1 MRSPSTSL
9 ALPPQ
14 DQIVEAAVR
23 WALDRVGDPTYQG
36 RCYAFLE
43 DAIEYGNDLE
53 LDGKGSTA
61 REAADA
67 YGWRNEEPAPRGA
80 YVFFDAIG
88 PLDGVVKN
96 WGHIGLSLG
105 DGRIVHA
112 WDVVRVDT
120 IAAVEQLAGL
130 PGWTRPVHLGWAPVE
145 RVLVNAR
152 PGAPAP
158 SR

>member
-1 MRSPSTSL
+1 MSSPSTSL
-9 ALPPQ
+9 ALPPH
-14 DQIVEAAVR
+14 DRIVEAAVR
-23 WALDRVGDPTYQG
+23 WALDRLGDPTYQG

-43 DAIEYGNDLE
+43 DAIEHGNDLE

-61 REAADA
+61 HEAAVA
-67 YGWRNEEPAPRGA
+67 YGWRNDGPAPRGA
-80 YVFFDAIG
+80 YVFYDAVG

-96 WGHIGLSLG
+96 WGHMGLSLG

-120 IAAVEQLAGL
+120 VAALEQLAGS
-130 PGWTRPVHLGWAPVE
+130 PGWTRSVHLGWAPIE

-152 PGAPAP
+152 PGAPAR
-158 SR
+158 SQ